1 MLTRSVYVCVY
12 GLSACQQDPDYMEQP
27 SPTDDSKHL
36 QEDTERAINK
46 AAAEQ
51 DEKNPEALLYAVR
64 KLTHTCTRTLRSQ
77 TSGVWVSSSGA
88 I

>member
-1 MLTRSVYVCVY
+1 MCVCVC

-51 DEKNPEALLYAVR
+51 DEKNPEDLLYAVR
-64 KLTHTCTRTLRSQ
+64 THTHMLRSQ